1 LLPESQR
8 AARDRDAEI
17 AKRLSELAGAE
28 RLPVVSMCLITLQAL
43 NPTVPR
49 LSSSVGEPVTF
60 FVIRL
65 RGS

>member
-1 LLPESQR
+1 MLPESQR

-17 AKRLSELAGAE
+17 AKRLSELPGAE
-28 RLPVVSMCLITLQAL
+28 RLPCVSMCLVTFQAL

-65 RGS
+65 RVS